1 VNGRKAKELRRL
13 AKYNPNSTREYD
25 DIPVK
30 KVKIAR
36 FNADGSVEDVIKERV
51 VRLNKN
57 KQVYNKWK
65 QAYYIAKTKG
75 GL

>member
-13 AKYNPNSTREYD
+13 AKYSPNDPREYD

-36 FNADGSVEDVIKERV
+36 FNADGSVEDVIKTRT

-57 KQVYNKWK
+57 KQAYNMWK
-65 QAYYIAKTKG
+65 KAYYITKKG